1 MPFQVVNSAQLTCS
15 FGSSPSNLV
24 VAPPTRV
31 EAGYQQKATV
41 QHYVPNM
48 NIMPF
53 GMCASPSN
61 PQVAAA
67 TSAAMGVL
75 TPQPCV
81 PATTSP
87 WTPGALTVQTAYQQA
102 LDSQSMCNCMWT
114 GVITIID
121 PGQQT
126 TEIP

>member
-1 MPFQVVNSAQLTCS
+1 MPFQVVNNAQLTCS
-15 FGSSPSNLV
+15 FGTLPSSLV
-24 VAPPTRV
+24 VAPPTQV
-31 EAGYQQKATV
+31 EAGFQQKATI
-41 QHYVPNM
+41 QHYIPNT

-53 GMCASPSN
+53 GMCMSLLN
-61 PQVAAA
+61 PQVASA
-67 TSAAMGVL
+67 TSLAMGAL

-102 LDSQSMCNCMWT
+102 LDSQSMCNCMWA